1 MNDYQSYKQYKS
13 TRSSGSTTG
22 RSKEQSGKNKRISN
36 KPPSKVSSSKSFQN
50 KTSKNKPSKSKSKD
64 PQQIK
69 KDRMR
74 DARRKAEQ
82 RAYRES
88 LKKQKLEEK
97 ENKKLEKQKRKQEFQ
112 HALKNNFKLFLGAC
126 FVVFYIMIA
135 MLILYNNSNIA
146 QLQYKINAIKKDI
159 EKEKNYLNELEA
171 ERESTYKSETIENYA
186 KYRLNMVYPS
196 KEQIVYIKVD

>member
-13 TRSSGSTTG
+13 TKSSGSTTIKN
-22 RSKEQSGKNKRISN
+22 KEERGKDKRISN
-36 KPPSKVSSSKSFQN
+36 KSSFEPASSKNIQN
-50 KTSKNKPSKSKSKD
+50 KNSKNKSRNANK
-64 PQQIK
+64 IK
-69 KDRMR
+69 QDKVRK
-74 DARRKAEQ
+74 AKRKAEEK
-82 RAYRES
+82 AYRER
-88 LKKQKLEEK
+88 LKQQKIENKQ
-97 ENKKLEKQKRKQEFQ
+97 NKKLEKERKKQEFQ

-126 FVVFYIMIA
+126 FVVFYIIIA

-146 QLQYKINAIKKDI
+146 QLQYKINSINKEI

>member
-13 TRSSGSTTG
+13 TKPSGSTTG

-36 KPPSKVSSSKSFQN
+36 KPLAKPASKQDLSRK
-50 KTSKNKPSKSKSKD
+50 SKNKPSKSKPRD
-64 PQQIK
+64 PQQIRQDK
-69 KDRMR
+69 IREAK
-74 DARRKAEQ
+74 RKAEEK
-82 RAYRES
+82 AYRER
-88 LKKQKLEEK
+88 LKKQKLEDK
-97 ENKKLEKQKRKQEFQ
+97 QNKKLENQKRKQEFK
-112 HALKNNFKLFLGAC
+112 HAIKNNFKLFLGAC

-146 QLQYKINAIKKDI
+146 QIQYKINAIKKDI